1 MFSNELSYTLE
12 AAYREAASRKHA
24 FFCVEHLLYALL
36 FDEEIVEI
44 IRSCGG
50 NDAQIKKD
58 LEQFFEQHVEK
69 VDDLKPHESLHVSE
83 EQEVPEEQE
92 EVGPI
97 QTPAIQ
103 RVLQKAILQM
113 HSAGKDTVTGKEVL
127 VQIFTEKETHAAY
140 FLAQQE
146 IDRLDVINYV
156 SHGVSKEPFIVDVDE
171 EKAEAETGPL
181 PEERGAPGE
190 KRKFKALK
198 QLTEDLT
205 LRAEKGELDP
215 IIGRENE
222 LERMLKILSRR
233 QKNNPLLLGDAGVG
247 KTAMASALAQRIV
260 SGEVPDTL
268 KDAKI
273 YTLNMGSL
281 IAGTRFRGE
290 FEERLRKVIDELS
303 KIEKGILHID
313 EIHTIVGAGATGT
326 GSMDAA
332 NLLKPALA
340 SGKIRCIGSTT
351 HDEYKKHFEKDRALN
366 RRFSVIDLDEPSIS
380 ETVKILEGLKERFE
394 QHHKVEYSKSA
405 IRTAAELSAK
415 HINDRFLPD
424 KAIDVIDEAGAAN
437 KILPSK
443 KRKKKLT
450 EREIEKVVSAIAK
463 VPIKSI
469 SGSDEKTLKELEA
482 ELMKIVFGQDKAVQS
497 VALAIKRSRA
507 NLKGDGRPMGSF
519 LFAGPTGVGKTELA
533 KALSQVMSVPFH
545 RFDMSEYME
554 KHSVARLIGAP
565 PGYVGYEEGGIL
577 TDLVRKQPYAVVLFD
592 EVEKAHEDVYNIL
605 LQVMDDAILTDT
617 HGKKADFRNVVII
630 MTTNAG
636 SEKAHSLGFGNLH
649 SGDNRE
655 KAVKR
660 IFKPEFRNRL
670 DEIIYFTSLP
680 PEVVGMIVD
689 KFIGELETQLK
700 ERRVTFSLSD
710 EAKEWLEKKGFDPI
724 LGARPMRRII
734 QKEIKNPLAD
744 EILFGKLKKG
754 GEVKI
759 ELSDG
764 KISLQF

>member
-1 MFSNELSYTLE
+1 
-12 AAYREAASRKHA
+12 
-24 FFCVEHLLYALL
+24 
-36 FDEEIVEI
+36 
-44 IRSCGG
+44 
-50 NDAQIKKD
+50 
-58 LEQFFEQHVEK
+58 
-69 VDDLKPHESLHVSE
+69 
-83 EQEVPEEQE
+83 
-92 EVGPI
+92 
-97 QTPAIQ
+97 
-103 RVLQKAILQM
+103 
-113 HSAGKDTVTGKEVL
+113 
-127 VQIFTEKETHAAY
+127 
-140 FLAQQE
+140 
-146 IDRLDVINYV
+146 
-156 SHGVSKEPFIVDVDE
+156 
-171 EKAEAETGPL
+171 
-181 PEERGAPGE
+181 
-190 KRKFKALK
+190 
-198 QLTEDLT
+198 
-205 LRAEKGELDP
+205 
-215 IIGRENE
+215 
-222 LERMLKILSRR
+222 
-233 QKNNPLLLGDAGVG
+233 
-247 KTAMASALAQRIV
+247 MASALAQRIV

-268 KDAKI
+268 KGAKI

-303 KIEKGILHID
+303 KIERAILHID

-351 HDEYKKHFEKDRALN
+351 HDDYKKHFEKDRALN
-366 RRFSVIDLDEPSIS
+366 RRFSVIDLDEPSIA
-380 ETVKILEGLKERFE
+380 ETVKILEGLKEKFE
-394 QHHKVEYSKSA
+394 KHHNVEYSKPA
-405 IRTAAELSAK
+405 LRAAAELSAK
-415 HINDRFLPD
+415 HINDMFLPD

-463 VPIKSI
+463 VPIKNI
-469 SGSDEKTLKELEA
+469 SGSDETTLKNLEA
-482 ELMKIVFGQDKAVQS
+482 ELMKIVFGQDKAVRS

-592 EVEKAHEDVYNIL
+592 EIEKAHEDVYNIL

-617 HGKKADFRNVVII
+617 HGKKADFRNVIII

-660 IFKPEFRNRL
+660 MFKPEFRNRL
-670 DEIIYFTSLP
+670 DETIYFTSLP
-680 PEVVGMIVD
+680 PEVIGMIVD
-689 KFIGELETQLK
+689 KFIGELEAQLK

-710 EAKEWLEKKGFDPI
+710 EAREWLTKKGFDPI
-724 LGARPMRRII
+724 LGARPMDRLI
-734 QKEIKNPLAD
+734 QKEIKDPLAD

-754 GEVKI
+754 GAVKI
-759 ELSDG
+759 ELIDG
-764 KISLQF
+764 KISFQY